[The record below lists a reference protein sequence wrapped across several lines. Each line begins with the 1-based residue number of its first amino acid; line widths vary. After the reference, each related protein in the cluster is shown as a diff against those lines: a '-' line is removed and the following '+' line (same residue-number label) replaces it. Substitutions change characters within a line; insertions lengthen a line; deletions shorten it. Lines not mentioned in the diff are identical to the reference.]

1 MLLHIKMHS
10 GDDLLANLVS
20 NNPNGI
26 TIKNPIKITL
36 DPVEGFFAQSWMLLS
51 KENSVYL
58 SNTDIL
64 FSLEAND
71 KAVEYYI
78 SFESKL
84 KDIREQSD
92 AKETRETS
100 RDKYD
105 SDAMIDYLEAKIST
119 KH

>member
-10 GDDLLANLVS
+10 GDDLLAYLAS
-20 NNPNGI
+20 SNPNGI

-58 SNTDIL
+58 SNSDIL
-64 FSLEAND
+64 FSLEANY
-71 KAVEYYI
+71 KAVEYYVA
-78 SFESKL
+78 FESKL
-84 KDIREQSD
+84 KDIREESD
-92 AKETRETS
+92 TKEAIKSTRAKYEEDIMMDCLKSNVR
-100 RDKYD
+100 
-105 SDAMIDYLEAKIST
+105 T